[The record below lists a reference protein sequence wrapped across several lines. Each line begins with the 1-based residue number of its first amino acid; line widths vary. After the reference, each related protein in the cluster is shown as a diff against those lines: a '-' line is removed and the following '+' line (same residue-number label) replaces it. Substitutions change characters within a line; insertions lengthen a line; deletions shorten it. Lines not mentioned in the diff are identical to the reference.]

1 VTAHARPCP
10 FLKLVDL
17 HFSARVAPRAERQLR
32 RHLDICEACRGHYGR
47 WLVLAE
53 IDPAI
58 PSRAERLAVGLGLRS
73 PSDQSRTRAVGLVAA
88 AALAGLGLVMVLGHA
103 PAKGLTLLGPPIP
116 APSSE
121 AEFAVYSVGRDG
133 AQSALLHADA
143 EVAPNQPL
151 GFAYAKAAGT
161 RHLMIFGV
169 DARRRVVWYR
179 PALGES
185 LENAALLPI
194 THGELLH
201 ELSEAFTQPLD
212 EGTLRLFA
220 VFTNREDLRVS
231 EVETAVASAPSEVTL
246 GLPGCEV
253 RSVRLNV
260 RGTLQ

>member
-1 VTAHARPCP
+1 MTAHRRSCE
-10 FLKLVDL
+10 LSKLVDL
-17 HFSARVAPRAERQLR
+17 HFEDRIAPRAERQLR
-32 RHLDICEACRGHYGR
+32 RHLDHCEGCRNHYGR

-53 IDPAI
+53 ID
-58 PSRAERLAVGLGLRS
+58 SRVPTRADRLAVGLGLRA
-73 PSDQSRTRAVGLVAA
+73 PSQQTRVRALGLVLAA
-88 AALAGLGLVMVLGHA
+88 AVAGLGVVLVWGHA
-103 PAKGLTLLGPPIP
+103 PARALRLLAPPIP

-133 AQSALLHADA
+133 AQSALLHAEA
-143 EVAPNQPL
+143 EIAPNQPL
-151 GFAYAKAAGT
+151 GFAYAKAPGT

-169 DARRRVVWYR
+169 DGRRRVVWYR
-179 PALGES
+179 PAGAES
-185 LENAALLPI
+185 SESTPLLPI

-201 ELSEAFTQPLD
+201 ELTEAFTQTLD

-231 EVETAVASAPSEVTL
+231 EVETAVATALSERTL

-260 RGTLQ
+260 KASLQ

>member
-1 VTAHARPCP
+1 MTGRARACK
-10 FLKLVDL
+10 LSKLVDL
-17 HFSARVAPRAERQLR
+17 HFAGRIAPRAERQLR
-32 RHLDICEACRGHYGR
+32 RHLDNCEACRGHYDR

-53 IDPAI
+53 IDSAV
-58 PSRAERLAVGLGLRS
+58 PSRGERLAVGLGLRS
-73 PSDQSRTRAVGLVAA
+73 PLRQTRAPALGVFVAA
-88 AALAGLGLVMVLGHA
+88 TLAGLALVVVWGHA
-103 PAKGLTLLGPPIP
+103 PARALRLLEPPIP

-133 AQSALLHADA
+133 APSALLHAEA
-143 EVAPNQPL
+143 QIAPNQPL

-169 DARRRVVWYR
+169 EERRRVLWYR
-179 PALGES
+179 PAVAES
-185 LENAALLPI
+185 SESTPLLPI

-201 ELSEAFTQPLD
+201 ELSEAFTQTLD

-231 EVETAVASAPSEVTL
+231 EVETAVATAPSELTL

-253 RSVRLNV
+253 RYVRLNV
-260 RGTLQ
+260 KASLQ